1 MSSNNA
7 ETTLTDAKVRIIT
20 NSDIRYEGTLYKINA
35 TEKTIALKDV
45 TSFGTEDRRTDRVI
59 PPSSLIYEY
68 IVFRS
73 VEIKDLIV
81 LKNNEGALKTE
92 TKEADK
98 PLDQPKTETETKPNA
113 PAPEETKQEVSQPKE
128 SDKPAKEYHD
138 KPRYDNREKHYR
150 GERRDNNR
158 QNKQPEAPAQKFQ
171 FDEMLEK
178 LQIIEKDKDNTKD
191 KFKEKKYHDD
201 NFFDEISTSINS
213 TDRREIEDYRDKK
226 LSSETFGNVSR
237 QGTHYKDHYRGRGHQ
252 GHRGYAPRDN
262 RDNQGNRDYRDNRDN
277 RDYRDNRDNRDN
289 RDYREHRDNYDRDRN
304 REKDQGY
311 TQRPFNSRGDF
322 QKKKR
327 GVGNFRPRDNNYEY
341 VKKED

>member
-81 LKNNEGALKTE
+81 LKKNEEAQKAE
-92 TKEADK
+92 SKEAEK
-98 PLDQPKTETETKPNA
+98 PQNQPLDQPKAEPEVKPKASEEVKPEA
-113 PAPEETKQEVSQPKE
+113 PQHKE
-128 SDKPAKEYHD
+128 SERHAREHHD
-138 KPRYDNREKHYR
+138 KPRHDNRERHQR
-150 GERRDNNR
+150 GERRENPR
-158 QNKQPEAPAQKFQ
+158 QNRQPEAPAQKFQ

-191 KFKEKKYHDD
+191 KFKDKKYQDD
-201 NFFDEISTSINS
+201 NFFDEISTSVNS

-226 LSSETFGNVSR
+226 MSNETFGSVSR

-252 GHRGYAPRDN
+252 GNRGQAPRDN
-262 RDNQGNRDYRDNRDN
+262 RDYQGNRDYRDNRDH
-277 RDYRDNRDNRDN
+277 RDN
-289 RDYREHRDNYDRDRN
+289 RDYRDHRDNYDRDRN
-304 REKDQGY
+304 KDNGY
-311 TQRPFNSRGDF
+311 NQRPYNTRGDF

-327 GVGNFRPRDNNYEY
+327 GGGGAYRPRDNNYEY